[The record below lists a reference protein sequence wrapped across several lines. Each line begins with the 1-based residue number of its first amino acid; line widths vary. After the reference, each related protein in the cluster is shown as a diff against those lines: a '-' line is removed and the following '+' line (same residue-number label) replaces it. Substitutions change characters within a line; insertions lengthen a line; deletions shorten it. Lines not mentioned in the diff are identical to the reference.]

1 MSHPNKPPLTLEER
15 VAIRPKTERIDFDV
29 EAQIIGELDGVL
41 FLNKPAGWPTSGR
54 SLEDPDCLQH
64 RLMSHAGRMIWAIHQ
79 LDGDTSGLNVFTRRR
94 GRVPHW
100 QKRLHFP
107 QARKE
112 YLAIVHGQVRGPL
125 KIDDPIG
132 RRQDGTWGVSED
144 GKSALTLAT
153 PVISTEAYSLLRV
166 HQRTGRTHQIRVHL
180 SHHGH
185 PLVGEFWY
193 NDAPCTLAE
202 RHMLHAWRT
211 RFDRQ
216 EEPGCVLAA
225 VPEDFREV
233 AAKLGVPVPSMEDGH
248 PTDRSAVLLHVP
260 KSEPA

>member
-1 MSHPNKPPLTLEER
+1 MSQSKNSPLTLEER
-15 VAIRPKTERIDFDV
+15 VALRPKTERQDFDV

-41 FLNKPAGWPTSGR
+41 FLNKPSSWPSSGR
-54 SLEDPDCLQH
+54 SMEDPDCLQH
-64 RLMSHAGRMIWAIHQ
+64 RLMTHAGRMIWAIHQ
-79 LDGDTSGLNVFTRRR
+79 LDADTSGLNVFTRRR
-94 GRVPHW
+94 GRVPIW

-112 YLAIVHGQVRGPL
+112 YLTIVHGTVRGPL
-125 KIDDPIG
+125 KIEDPIG
-132 RRQDGTWGVSED
+132 RRTDGTWGVSEG
-144 GKSALTLAT
+144 GKSALTLVT
-153 PVISTEAYSLLRV
+153 PIASNDDYSLLRV
-166 HQRTGRTHQIRVHL
+166 HLRTGRTHQIRVHL

-193 NDAPCTLAE
+193 IDAPCTLAE

-225 VPEDFREV
+225 VPDDLRQV
-233 AAKLGVPVPSMEDGH
+233 AEKLGVPIPAVEDGH
-248 PTDRSAVLLHVP
+248 PTDLSAVIPHVV
-260 KSEPA
+260 KDA